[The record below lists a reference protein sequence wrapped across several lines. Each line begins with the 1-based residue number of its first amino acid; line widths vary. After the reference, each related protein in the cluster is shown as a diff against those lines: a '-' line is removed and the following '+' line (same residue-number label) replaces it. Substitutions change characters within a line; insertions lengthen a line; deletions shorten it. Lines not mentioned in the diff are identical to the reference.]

1 MGGLIVKELS
11 ILLIPART
19 EPVGWQFGISMVS
32 FGETHGH
39 VVHACHTGGKHHM
52 DTHKT
57 RSAIGVLAVLA
68 ITGAAQ
74 GGIASSLILDDF
86 DSDPNDDAGG
96 ARVISSVVF
105 NNPFNQGSDF
115 TLDTALSSGS
125 DVGVV
130 IFNSGIGVEQGASI
144 SYDNEG
150 AGLNLNPDAMGL
162 TGFELDF
169 LSVDQGFTMSIE
181 LGNNGD
187 GPSGLA
193 GVATLEVF
201 VPAGVDQTA
210 FFSWGDFIYSP
221 NFDPADVDQITLN
234 FNPEDGA
241 TASLDFI
248 ASEFRGVIV
257 PTPGAVAIMGIGGLL
272 IVSRRRA

>member
-1 MGGLIVKELS
+1 
-11 ILLIPART
+11 
-19 EPVGWQFGISMVS
+19 
-32 FGETHGH
+32 
-39 VVHACHTGGKHHM
+39 M
-52 DTHKT
+52 DMLQK
-57 RSAIGVLAVLA
+57 RNAIGVLALVA

-74 GGIASSLILDDF
+74 AGIASALILDDF

-96 ARVISSVVF
+96 PGVYSTVIF

-115 TLDTALSSGS
+115 SLDTMLNSGS
-125 DVGVV
+125 DVGAL

-144 SYDNEG
+144 VYDNAG
-150 AGLNLNPDAMGL
+150 AGLSLNPGAMGL

-193 GVATLEVF
+193 GIATLEMF
-201 VPAGVDQTA
+201 VPAGIGQTA
-210 FFSWGDFIYSP
+210 SFSWGDFIYSP
-221 NFDPADVDQITLN
+221 NFDPADVDSITLS